1 MIITLIAVVAFVVG
15 IMLIAKCDDFS
26 VWSGIGCVSTVC
38 GGIVLFI
45 CLLLILA
52 EHVGIEERIAQN
64 NIQYESLCERQE
76 VINSEYEDV
85 SKSDVIKDIAEWN
98 SNVHGYQYWTYN
110 PWTSWFHSKK
120 YADSLKPIER
130 KSNVHH

>member
-1 MIITLIAVVAFVVG
+1 MIITLIAVVA
-15 IMLIAKCDDFS
+15 LI
-26 VWSGIGCVSTVC
+26 I
-38 GGIVLFI
+38 GIVIVAKTDYYSGWSTLGMVSAVGGGLVLFL
-45 CLLLILA
+45 CLLLIIG

-85 SKSDVIKDIAEWN
+85 SKSDVIKEIAEWN
-98 SNVHGYQYWTYN
+98 SDVHGYQYWTYN
-110 PWTSWFHSKK
+110 PWTSWFHSKE

-130 KSNVHH
+130 KSDVHP